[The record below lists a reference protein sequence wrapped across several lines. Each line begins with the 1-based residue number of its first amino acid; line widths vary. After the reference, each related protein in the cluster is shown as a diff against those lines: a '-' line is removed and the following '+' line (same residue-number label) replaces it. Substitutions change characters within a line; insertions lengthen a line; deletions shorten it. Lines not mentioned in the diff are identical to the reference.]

1 MISIFRNFLLLCTR
15 SHTADLRRNVPRL
28 SSPQNLI
35 SPGNVHVHVHVLHVH
50 VHVYISVVL
59 V

>member
-35 SPGNVHVHVHVLHVH
+35 SPGNVHVLH